1 MAVVAE
7 AAPELAVADADRSTA
22 DASRST
28 PSVAF
33 PLIRAVAGEARHD

>member
-22 DASRST
+22 ASRST